1 MFPESVK
8 SRLLVID
15 NYDSFAYN
23 LVQYLGELGHNP
35 ELVRNDAVS
44 IEEVARMASIGIVI
58 SPGPCTPKEAGI
70 STGVVRRLGAQV
82 PILGVCLGHQ
92 CIGEAYGG
100 RVVRAGKAVHG
111 KSSLIRHDQQG
122 VYRNL
127 PSPLRATRYHSLV
140 VHRTLPANLYA
151 TAWTE
156 DGVLM
161 GIRHRHHPV
170 EGVQF
175 HPESIL
181 SKCGHALLRNFI
193 ELCERKDASR
203 SQPVP
208 TAGRTEGYSRFR
220 G

>member
-8 SRLLVID
+8 SRLLIID

-23 LVQYLGELGHNP
+23 LVQYLSELGHKP
-35 ELVRNDAVS
+35 EVVRNDAVS

-111 KSSLIRHDQQG
+111 KSSLIRHQQG
-122 VYRNL
+122 IYCTF
-127 PSPLRATRYHSLV
+127 PLR
-140 VHRTLPANLYA
+140 
-151 TAWTE
+151 
-156 DGVLM
+156 
-161 GIRHRHHPV
+161 
-170 EGVQF
+170 
-175 HPESIL
+175 
-181 SKCGHALLRNFI
+181 CALLATIPWSSI
-193 ELCERKDASR
+193 ELCLLISTRLRGPRMAFSWES
-203 SQPVP
+203 V
-208 TAGRTEGYSRFR
+208 TATIPWKECSFTPSPS
-220 G
+220 